1 MNIKIPT
8 KDDECRLLIKRF
20 DDAIRS
26 LADAVA
32 RQTQPN
38 GPYSDE
44 VYKAAKI
51 IAKNYRAWVLVHA
64 LLTD

>member
-1 MNIKIPT
+1 MKIKIPT

-32 RQTQPN
+32 RHNQPN

-51 IAKNYRAWVLVHA
+51 IAKNYRGWVLVHD
-64 LLTD
+64 LFTD